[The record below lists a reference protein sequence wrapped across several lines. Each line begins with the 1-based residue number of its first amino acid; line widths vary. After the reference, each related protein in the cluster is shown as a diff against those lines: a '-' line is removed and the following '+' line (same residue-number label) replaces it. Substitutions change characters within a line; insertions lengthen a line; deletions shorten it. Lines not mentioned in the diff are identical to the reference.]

1 MINSIYLHKIEHISS
16 VFSPN
21 RGLVIHISAEDH
33 KFLQIADE
41 LEIMKPTKS
50 GVMRTFNISCLED
63 FFVDDKMAINN
74 VLTMADRQI
83 IIKHALDSIKATEF
97 EKYIPGYETIL
108 LYHGQSII
116 AACQEEGLIESVY
129 SLRDT
134 VELI

>member
-1 MINSIYLHKIEHISS
+1 MIFFMNLLNIFSHY
-16 VFSPN
+16 FSPN

-50 GVMRTFNISCLED
+50 GVVRNFNISCLED
-63 FFVDDKMAINN
+63 FFIDDKTAIHN

-97 EKYIPGYETIL
+97 EKYIPGYETVS

-116 AACQEEGLIESVY
+116 TACLEEGLIESVY

-134 VELI
+134 VEFY